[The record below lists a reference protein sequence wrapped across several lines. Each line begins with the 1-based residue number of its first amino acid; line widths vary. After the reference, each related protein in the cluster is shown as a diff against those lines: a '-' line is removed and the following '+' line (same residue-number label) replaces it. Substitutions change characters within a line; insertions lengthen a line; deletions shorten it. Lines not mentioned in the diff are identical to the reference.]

1 MLEARLML
9 LTCEAARPFA
19 ERVARILDR
28 PLVKTRETWFACGEG
43 KLSIEE
49 HVRRG
54 DLYVFQSI
62 VGPGDGRS
70 PYDRF
75 VMLLHAIEAAKLSDA
90 ESITVVVP
98 YYPGARQDKRK
109 DGHREGISAG
119 LFARMLQEAG
129 ASRVIAV
136 EIHNEAIGGMF
147 DPPRCRLEN
156 LYLTQRL
163 AQWLQREGLS
173 CDTVAAPDVGG
184 LERARRFA
192 SVLEADLVALS
203 KERDYS
209 SANKVLRA
217 TLIGQV
223 EGKSVLLM
231 DDMIDT
237 GGSVVAA
244 VDELKS
250 HGASDV
256 TVACAH
262 PLLSGPA
269 WERMT
274 GLAER
279 AAAEG
284 WRFSLVGTDSVLH
297 TDTPPW
303 YYEYRLH
310 GLIAE
315 VIRHIHARESVAHA
329 QDRAGRWG

>member
-1 MLEARLML
+1 MREARLML
-9 LTCEAARPFA
+9 LTCDAARPFA
-19 ERVARILDR
+19 QRVARVLGRD
-28 PLVKTRETWFACGEG
+28 LVRTHETWFACGEG

-49 HVRRG
+49 YVRRG
-54 DLYVFQSI
+54 DVYVFQSI

-75 VMLLHAIEAAKLSDA
+75 LMLLHAIEAAKLSDA
-90 ESITVVVP
+90 ESITAVVP

-119 LFARMLQEAG
+119 LFARMLQAAG

-163 AQWLQREGLS
+163 AGWLQREGLAG
-173 CDTVAAPDVGG
+173 DTVAAPDVGG

-209 SANKVLRA
+209 TANKVLRA
-217 TLIGQV
+217 TLIGEV
-223 EGKSVLLM
+223 KNRDVLLI

-237 GGSVVAA
+237 AGSVVAA

-250 HGASDV
+250 HGARHV
-256 TVACAH
+256 TVAAAH
-262 PLLSGPA
+262 PVFSPPA
-269 WERMT
+269 WDRLA
-274 GLAER
+274 GLAAR
-279 AAAEG
+279 AEAEG
-284 WRFSLVGTDSVLH
+284 WRFAVVGTDSVLH
-297 TDTPPW
+297 RDTPPW
-303 YYEYRLH
+303 YHEYQLH

-329 QDRAGRWG
+329 QDRASRLG

>member
-19 ERVARILDR
+19 GRVARILDR

>member
-1 MLEARLML
+1 MHEARLML

-19 ERVARILDR
+19 ERVAERLDR
-28 PLVKTRETWFACGEG
+28 PLVKTKETWFACGEG
-43 KLSIEE
+43 KISIEE

-75 VMLLHAIEAAKLSDA
+75 IMMLHAIEAAKLSDA
-90 ESITVVVP
+90 ESVTAVVP

-119 LFARMLQEAG
+119 LFARALQEAG

-163 AQWLQREGLS
+163 ATWLQREGLAG
-173 CDTVAAPDVGG
+173 DTVAAPDVGG

-192 SVLEADLVALS
+192 SVLEADLVAIS

-209 SANKVLRA
+209 TPNKVHKS
-217 TLIGQV
+217 TLIGRV
-223 EGKSVLLM
+223 KGKDVLLM

-237 GGSVVAA
+237 AGSVVAA
-244 VDELKS
+244 VDELKT
-250 HGASDV
+250 HGARHV

-262 PLLSGPA
+262 PVFSGPA
-269 WERMT
+269 WERLE
-274 GLAER
+274 GLAAR
-279 AAAEG
+279 SVAEG
-284 WRFSLVGTDSVLH
+284 WRFQVVGTDSVQH
-297 TDTPPW
+297 KDTPDW
-303 YYEYRLH
+303 YHAYQLH
-310 GLIAE
+310 GLISK

-329 QDRAGRWG
+329 QDRATRWG